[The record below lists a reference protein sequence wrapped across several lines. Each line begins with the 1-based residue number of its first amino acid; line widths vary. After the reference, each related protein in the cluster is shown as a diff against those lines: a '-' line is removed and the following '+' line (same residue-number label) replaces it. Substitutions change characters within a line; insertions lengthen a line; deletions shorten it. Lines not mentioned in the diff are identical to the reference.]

1 MWEVIDLGRISLNRM
16 NPILQTHRLL
26 LREMHLGDLDF
37 MAEMLGD
44 PEVMRYFPKTED
56 RAGASAQI
64 QRQMDRYAT
73 WGYGP
78 WIVLNRENNQPIGRV
93 GLIHQIVDG
102 VAEVEVGYMIH
113 RPYWRQGFA
122 FEAAAACRDY
132 AFTTLGRERVISLV
146 RPENLPSAAVARK
159 LGMQPEKEIMHW
171 ELRHT
176 VFAMQRPIPSHGE

>member
-1 MWEVIDLGRISLNRM
+1 MYFETM
-16 NPILQTHRLL
+16 KPILQTPRLL
-26 LREMHLGDLDF
+26 LREMHHGDLDF
-37 MAEMLGD
+37 LAQMLGD
-44 PEVMRYFPKTED
+44 PEVMRYYPKVED
-56 RAGASAQI
+56 RAGALAQI

-73 WGYGP
+73 WGYGL
-78 WIVLNRENNQPIGRV
+78 WLVIYRETDLPLGRV
-93 GLIHQIVDG
+93 GLIHQIVDE

-113 RPYWRQGFA
+113 RPFWRQGFA

-159 LGMQPEKEIMHW
+159 LGMQPEKEIIHW

-176 VFAMQRPIPSHGE
+176 VFAMQRSTPFGRE

>member
-1 MWEVIDLGRISLNRM
+1 M
-16 NPILQTHRLL
+16 NFETMKPILQTPRLL
-26 LREMHLGDLDF
+26 LREMHHGDLDF
-37 MAEMLGD
+37 FAEMLGD
-44 PEVMRYFPKTED
+44 SEVMRYYPKVED
-56 RAGASAQI
+56 RAGALSQI
-64 QRQMDRYAT
+64 QRQMERCAA
-73 WGYGP
+73 WGYGL
-78 WIVLNRENNQPIGRV
+78 WLVVYRETDQPIGRV

-132 AFTTLGRERVISLV
+132 AFATLSRERVISLV

-176 VFAMQRPIPSHGE
+176 VFAMQRPIPSGGE